1 MRNKIDHVAFLKV
14 RHVLEASGIST
25 DPDFLGSPQTAVA
38 AFLPS
43 SPRRVAFLTKSVLS
57 GEAHIWDLTPPSSH
71 RATLAGDP

>member
-1 MRNKIDHVAFLKV
+1 MRDKIDRVAFLKV

-25 DPDFLGSPQTAVA
+25 DPDFLGSPQTTVA

-43 SPRRVAFLTKSVLS
+43 SPRRVVFLTKSVLS
-57 GEAHIWDLTPPSSH
+57 EKAHAWDLTPSSH